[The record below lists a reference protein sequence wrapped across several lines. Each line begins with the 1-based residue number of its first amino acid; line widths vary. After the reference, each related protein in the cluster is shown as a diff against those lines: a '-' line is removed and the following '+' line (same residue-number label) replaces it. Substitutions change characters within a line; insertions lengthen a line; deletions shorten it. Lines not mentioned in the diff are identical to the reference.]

1 MSLRF
6 RLGMALAVLM
16 SVSACGPPP
25 PPELPPNEV
34 VQRAAAAML
43 NQNTMHFQFEISGA
57 PVTINPALGLSL
69 RSSEGDFARPDRM
82 GLRAKIISPLAALEA
97 DMIALGDEQYIT
109 NFLTKQ
115 WEPLPAEFGFNPAV
129 MFHSEFGLEKTLEA
143 GLDDAALV
151 GIESIDGAQTYRV
164 KGSLDGTR
172 LQFMSG
178 GLISTGRVDV
188 EVWVDTQTFNI
199 RRTVLVDNRTDS
211 EEPTTWSISFSQ
223 FGEPVSIE
231 APIEQVPSVP

>member
-1 MSLRF
+1 MGLA
-6 RLGMALAVLM
+6 ALIL
-16 SVSACGPPP
+16 VSSCSAPPP
-25 PPELPPNEV
+25 NLPPDEII
-34 VQRAAAAML
+34 QRTAKAML
-43 NQNTMHFQFEISGA
+43 DQQTMHFKIDISGA
-57 PVTINPALGLSL
+57 RVTINPALGLSL

-82 GLRAKIISPLAALEA
+82 GLRAKIISPVAAMEA

-115 WEPLPAEFGFNPAV
+115 WELLPAEFGFNPAV

-143 GLDDAALV
+143 GLDDTALV

-164 KGSLDGTR
+164 KGSLAGTR

-199 RRTVLVDNRTDS
+199 RRTVLVDHRTDA

-223 FGEPVSIE
+223 FGEPVEIE
-231 APIEQVPSVP
+231 APIE